1 MKQNKSTR
9 TRRFTVLDAL
19 IILVIL
25 AVIGVGIYFFV
36 GKDEVL
42 DTNQSSVPI
51 AYTIEIRGIE
61 DVYVGNISVGDT
73 VVDSVTK
80 KTIGTVTAVENLPHT
95 QYVINQ
101 TNAVVEEKE
110 FPGQSNLLLTVSSNA
125 TWGELG
131 YEIEGYRVAIGILHY
146 LQLPNFVG
154 SGYCISVQEQT

>member
-1 MKQNKSTR
+1 MKQNKSIR

-25 AVIGVGIYFFV
+25 AVIGVGIYFFT

-42 DTNQSSVPI
+42 DTNESVPI
-51 AYTIEIRGIE
+51 AYTIEIRGFE
-61 DVYVGNISVGDT
+61 DVYAGNISVGDT

-101 TNAVVEEKE
+101 TNAVIEGKE
-110 FPGQSNLLLTVSSNA
+110 FPGQVDLLLTVSGNA
-125 TWGELG
+125 TWGSLG
-131 YEIEGYRVAIGILHY
+131 YEIDGYRIAIGVLHY

-154 SGYCISVQEQT
+154 AGYCISVQEQT